1 MMETTTTSMDNTTT
15 TTFYCYVSVFSTDH
29 IAQISLGKL
38 SHPTELRRQVLVRN
52 TLMTCLSSERAQE
65 ESWLDACFDELSCDD
80 EFDDH
85 PYEQDHTSKNP
96 PSPSSAPPP
105 PPPPPPPQPMNN
117 HSQQLV
123 LALPIYRHRHPS
135 NAKQPAL

>member
-1 MMETTTTSMDNTTT
+1 MMETTTSMDNTTNTTTT

-85 PYEQDHTSKNP
+85 YEQENTSK
-96 PSPSSAPPP
+96 PS
-105 PPPPPPPQPMNN
+105 PPPPQPMNN

-123 LALPIYRHRHPS
+123 LALPIYRHHHLS